1 MSDEDEFEPYEDM
14 FEENQVPMYGLRFIV
29 ATDPDG
35 QVFTEW
41 AVEGDPAPDTLI
53 GTLERVKFF
62 IQIHNLNPTGLL
74 ESEYEDEE
82 EPDGAE

>member
-1 MSDEDEFEPYEDM
+1 
-14 FEENQVPMYGLRFIV
+14 LRFIV
-29 ATDPDG
+29 ATDAEG

-41 AVEGDPAPDTLI
+41 AVEGDPAPDILI

-62 IQIHNLNPTGLL
+62 IQIHNLNPTSLMDG
-74 ESEYEDEE
+74 EYEDEE